1 MRAVQLQGRSAFDE
15 GPAMFGRRR
24 HAAPVSAAKLTEK
37 QLFDLVH
44 ARLASELGANGS
56 WVLSRRAPD
65 SGDEIFHEVYAQQLA
80 HEIATDIDLEQAAV
94 TVRSV
99 ETPSRGWR
107 LWGRHDEAE
116 AASEAEAT
124 SEIDAALPATTEN
137 IVNGLAADEPVAA
150 DSAADESPEQE
161 SAAAPEAD
169 EPEAFVEP
177 TLVERTLL
185 EPQHYPITVWAEPE
199 FIDASLVNPVPARRT
214 SVG

>member
-1 MRAVQLQGRSAFDE
+1 
-15 GPAMFGRRR
+15 MFGRRR

-107 LWGRHDEAE
+107 LWGRHDETE
-116 AASEAEAT
+116 AASEAETVGEIGAASHAD
-124 SEIDAALPATTEN
+124 SENTVDD
-137 IVNGLAADEPVAA
+137 LAAADQAA
-150 DSAADESPEQE
+150 FNPDGDESPEQE
-161 SAAAPEAD
+161 STAAPEAA
-169 EPEAFVEP
+169 ETEAFAEP